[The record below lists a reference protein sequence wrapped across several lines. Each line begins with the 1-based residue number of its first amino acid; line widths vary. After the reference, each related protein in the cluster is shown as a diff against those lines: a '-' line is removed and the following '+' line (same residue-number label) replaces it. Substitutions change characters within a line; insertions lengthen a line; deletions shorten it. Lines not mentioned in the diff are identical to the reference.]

1 VERREVIFTGM
12 VQGVGFRF
20 TARAIARNHAVVGY
34 VRNLADGR
42 VRLVVEGQREEN
54 DRYVAQLKRRMA
66 DYIREADEATMAPT
80 GDFDAFDV
88 RF

>member
-1 VERREVIFTGM
+1 MERREVIFTGM

>member
-1 VERREVIFTGM
+1 MERREVIFTGM

-66 DYIREADEATMAPT
+66 DYILDADEATMAPT